1 MKGRRKV
8 RARRMT
14 KKGVMV
20 RKKNTAHQSRFVL
33 ESWKGGVGQV
43 GSDGGSK
50 ADVKGRMELR
60 RMNLKRRQ
68 GGLAPGRGRVED
80 LVIGPHEGVEGDH
93 TRRRK

>member
-1 MKGRRKV
+1 MKGRRKA

-14 KKGVMV
+14 KRGVMV
-20 RKKNTAHQSRFVL
+20 RKKKTAHQSRIVF
-33 ESWKGGVGQV
+33 ESWKGGAGQV

-68 GGLAPGRGRVED
+68 GGLASGRGRVD
-80 LVIGPHEGVEGDH
+80 GLVIGPMEGVEGDH
-93 TRRRK
+93 PRRCK